1 MAELVSSV
9 AISFGSRFCAGG
21 SFASQGCARDS
32 AHLQG
37 SRCIAGAVTA
47 RRAINDHKLYR
58 TPVADATI
66 RFRGSFRSAQRLGAR
81 SGEISDD
88 VQSAV
93 TSAARDHVH
102 YTSEYAG

>member
-1 MAELVSSV
+1 MAELVSPV

-21 SFASQGCARDS
+21 SFASQGSARDS

-58 TPVADATI
+58 TPVADAPL

-81 SGEISDD
+81 SGESTAE
-88 VQSAV
+88 VQSAA
-93 TSAARDHVH
+93 TRAARD
-102 YTSEYAG
+102 